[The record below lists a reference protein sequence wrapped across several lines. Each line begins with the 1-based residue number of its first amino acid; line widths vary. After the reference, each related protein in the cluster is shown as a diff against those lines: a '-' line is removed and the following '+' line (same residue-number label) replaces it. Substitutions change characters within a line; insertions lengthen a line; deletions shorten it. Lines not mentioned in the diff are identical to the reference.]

1 MIDDIT
7 ASTMCKADEK
17 STAYLVFSPQT
28 QDSVCIYTV
37 YSAEGLV
44 PELECFGTWFTL
56 VPSRVPSSSKR
67 SVEAGLTRNC
77 AKYGNANVLS
87 LVAWLQEP
95 VCILA
100 DLAFHNDGD

>member
-28 QDSVCIYTV
+28 QDSVCIIYTV

-44 PELECFGTWFTL
+44 PELECLGTWFIAF
-56 VPSRVPSSSKR
+56 SSAFIKQKIAGR
-67 SVEAGLTRNC
+67 GLTRNC

-87 LVAWLQEP
+87 LVA
-95 VCILA
+95 CSY
-100 DLAFHNDGD
+100 

>member
-17 STAYLVFSPQT
+17 STACLVFSPQT

-44 PELECFGTWFTL
+44 PELECFGTWFSAFSSAFL
-56 VPSRVPSSSKR
+56 ASSKG
-67 SVEAGLTRNC
+67 SVAAGLTRNC

-87 LVAWLQEP
+87 LVACATYTCL
-95 VCILA
+95 L
-100 DLAFHNDGD
+100 G

>member
-44 PELECFGTWFTL
+44 PELKCFGTWF
-56 VPSRVPSSSKR
+56 SAFSSAFIKQEIG
-67 SVEAGLTRNC
+67 VG
-77 AKYGNANVLS
+77 GVNA
-87 LVAWLQEP
+87 
-95 VCILA
+95 
-100 DLAFHNDGD
+100 